1 MRETNDKTQMLCSH
15 STTDLSPHL
24 AVSSKAKPDKNKLT
38 SIVERMS
45 HINISNYSNITKDKK
60 QKTLVLLNKFVFC
73 F

>member
-24 AVSSKAKPDKNKLT
+24 AKPDKNKLT

-45 HINISNYSNITKDKK
+45 HINISNYSNIMETNANKLKEINAKETELHKK
-60 QKTLVLLNKFVFC
+60 P
-73 F
+73 